1 LDAPGAACKI
11 TWNPVLEHF
20 SCSCGVFE
28 VVQGG
33 FFLMKNPSSFV
44 ASAYS
49 YWRTALPPPV
59 FWTQNTCFHELA
71 DCVALQNRQNKGV
84 ARKIV

>member
-1 LDAPGAACKI
+1 M
-11 TWNPVLEHF
+11 
-20 SCSCGVFE
+20 CSLE

-33 FFLMKNPSSFV
+33 FFLRKKPSSFV
-44 ASAYS
+44 ASVYS

-59 FWTQNTCFHELA
+59 FWTQNTCFHELT

-84 ARKIV
+84 ARKIVQDKELAAPLQDTEDD